1 MTSEIL
7 PITTMLAVNVT
18 QQDTYIFTRQEVHG
32 PLDVL
37 DGDTAADV
45 RLCGLNPHFS
55 KQVHHT

>member
-1 MTSEIL
+1 
-7 PITTMLAVNVT
+7 MLAVNVT

-45 RLCGLNPHFS
+45 RLCRLDPDFS